1 MSTGPKQALYAEFA
15 VVARALGSAHRLEIL
30 EHLAQGE
37 RGVDLLA
44 ERVGLS
50 IANAS
55 QHLQQLKRAGMVTS
69 RRDGKFVLHRLADDR
84 VLDLMHALFDIGE
97 RNVAEVDQIIRRY
110 FSARDSMEPVSRE
123 ELVRRSRDGLVT
135 ILDCP
140 PARRIQGGA
149 SAGRRQ
155 HSLGRSRNPPRRTR
169 SRTRDRCLLSR
180 RLLHLVL
187 RGCRGAAPPRL
198 CRATAQRRLSGVE
211 GDRPAGEPSD
221 LTNRPPKET
230 AMRTLLILNDAP
242 YGTERVYNG
251 LRLAQALGK
260 HAPEG
265 TVTVFLMADAVL
277 SARAGQRPLTA
288 TTTSRRCSN
297 GSPPS
302 EARCSSAEPA
312 WTRAACRPTK

>member
-37 RGVDLLA
+37 RGVDSLA

-110 FSARDSMEPVSRE
+110 FSARVSMEPVSRE

-135 ILDCP
+135 ILDVRP
-140 PARRIQGGA
+140 PDEFKAGHLPGAVNIPLADLETRLVELDRAREIVA
-149 SAGRRQ
+149 Y
-155 HSLGRSRNPPRRTR
+155 
-169 SRTRDRCLLSR
+169 
-180 RLLHLVL
+180 
-187 RGCRGAAPPRL
+187 CRGAYCILSFEAVAALR
-198 CRATAQRRLSGVE
+198 RRGFAARRLRDGFPE
-211 GDRPAGEPSD
+211 WKA
-221 LTNRPPKET
+221 T
-230 AMRTLLILNDAP
+230 
-242 YGTERVYNG
+242 G
-251 LRLAQALGK
+251 LPVSQA
-260 HAPEG
+260 
-265 TVTVFLMADAVL
+265 T
-277 SARAGQRPLTA
+277 
-288 TTTSRRCSN
+288 
-297 GSPPS
+297 
-302 EARCSSAEPA
+302 
-312 WTRAACRPTK
+312 